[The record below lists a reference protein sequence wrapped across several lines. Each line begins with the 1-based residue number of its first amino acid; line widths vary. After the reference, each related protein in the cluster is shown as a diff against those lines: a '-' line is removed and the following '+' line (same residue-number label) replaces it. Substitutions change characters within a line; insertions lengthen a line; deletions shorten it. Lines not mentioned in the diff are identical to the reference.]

1 MRPGNRREVIRY
13 YHKIVEK
20 EPIVVMTFDPPQA
33 GVFDSEDALDK
44 ALNKKTIQKAY
55 TVLNELKEEAYER
68 LSVNKLA
75 PTKKGQ
81 GISAKDISYY
91 RFFLVDLDVVGLQ
104 VGGAK
109 RNATDDEHAKAL
121 KVAESVEK
129 FLTTMNFPKPILIDS
144 GNGYHL
150 LYKVHM
156 KASQENE
163 RMLKNC
169 LIAIGEQVD
178 TNTVKVDTVVYDRG
192 RKLKLPGSTN
202 NAEEVGYRTSEIVK
216 CPSNFTE
223 VDIAVFQELEK
234 LKTRNKKGWEN
245 SNPKKEDVDFVDLA
259 EESGEFFMADNNRV
273 YANIKREDGKIVTV
287 DIEGKDFKIYLRN
300 AMRKNLKMKT
310 IKAEWWREML
320 DYLYILAN
328 EKSDKKS
335 IYNRIGK
342 TKDTI
347 LYDLSTDKY
356 QCVEI
361 KKGSWKII
369 DTPPSVFHRDSNDKE
384 QVVPVYDE
392 DFDFLDTI
400 MKFFNFSTEEDAK
413 LFSIWLISAF
423 IPDITHPLLV
433 FTGAHA
439 SGKSSACTMIQ
450 ELISPR
456 AIDRMAF
463 PKKVDD
469 LVISLSNHCIS
480 VFDNCSARR
489 IGEDASDILC
499 QSVSGGVYTKRKLYS
514 DMDTVTI
521 PLKGM
526 VVMNGC
532 DSLVER
538 PDLVSRVLQFN
549 FTSIEGE
556 RLETDQ
562 DLMEEFQKVK
572 PKLLGFIFQALS
584 IYMEEKEDVEVERYV
599 IRLTEFQKVAKIIN
613 QIVFGDDEETDTI
626 EDLLDNNK
634 NMMTIQLLEE
644 NPVAV
649 LILEFMKYKTEW
661 NGSVTKLYD
670 ELDTVA
676 LRMRMERNNRLYP
689 KHPASLSRRLNS
701 IASSLKLA
709 GITFQIKP
717 DGVCKRIYIKNHKA
731 KKRSIV
737 GGGLKNERK

>member
-55 TVLNELKEEAYER
+55 TVLNELKEEAYDR

-202 NAEEVGYRTSEIVK
+202 NAEETGYRTSKIVK
-216 CPSNFTE
+216 YPKNFTE
-223 VDIAVFQELEK
+223 VDIAVFRELEK
-234 LKTRNKKGWEN
+234 LKTGKKKGWEN
-245 SNPKKEDVDFVDLA
+245 SNPKKDDVDFVDLA

-273 YANIKREDGKIVTV
+273 YANIKRDDGKIVTV

-342 TKDTI
+342 TKDTV

-562 DLMEEFQKVK
+562 DLMEKFQKVK

-634 NMMTIQLLEE
+634 NVMTIQLLEE

>member
-1 MRPGNRREVIRY
+1 MINKRREQVKKFFKNIN
-13 YHKIVEK
+13 EG

-33 GVFDSEDALDK
+33 GVFDSEQALEQ
-44 ALNKKTIQKAY
+44 ALNKKSIQKAY
-55 TVLNELKEEAYER
+55 TVLNELKEEAYDR
-68 LSVNKLA
+68 LSVNKLTS
-75 PTKKGQ
+75 TKKGQ

-104 VGGAK
+104 VGGTK

-121 KVAESVEK
+121 KVAESAEK

-150 LYKVHM
+150 LYKVYM

-234 LKTRNKKGWEN
+234 LKTRKKKGWEN

-423 IPDITHPLLV
+423 IPDVTHPLLV

-456 AIDRMAF
+456 CVDRMAF

-469 LVISLSNHCIS
+469 LVISLANHCIS

-489 IGEDASDILC
+489 IGEDVSDILC
-499 QSVSGGVYTKRKLYS
+499 QSVSGGFYTKRKLYS

-549 FTSIEGE
+549 FSSIEGE

-562 DLMEEFQKVK
+562 KLMEEFQKVK
-572 PKLLGFIFQALS
+572 PKILGVIFEIISCYL
-584 IYMEEKEDVEVERYV
+584 EEKDDVKIDNYV
-599 IRLTEFQKVAKIIN
+599 IRLTEFQRVAVVLNRIAY
-613 QIVFGDDEETDTI
+613 GEEEETVDS
-626 EDLLDNNK
+626 LLETNK
-634 NMMTIQLLEE
+634 KEMNIQLLEE

-649 LILEFMKYKTEW
+649 LILRFMERRVEW
-661 NGSVTKLYD
+661 SGSVTDLYD
-670 ELDTVA
+670 RLDTLA
-676 LRMRMERNNRLYP
+676 YKEQIERSNKLYP
-689 KHPASLSRRLNS
+689 KHAASLSMRLNS
-701 IASSLKLA
+701 IASSLKQA
-709 GITFQIKP
+709 GISFYIKP
-717 DGVCKRIYIKNHKA
+717 DGICKRIYIRNHNL
-731 KKRSIV
+731 KKYTARRADTN
-737 GGGLKNERK
+737 GRRL

>member
-55 TVLNELKEEAYER
+55 TVLNELKEEAYDR

-202 NAEEVGYRTSEIVK
+202 NAEETGYRTSKIVK
-216 CPSNFTE
+216 YPKNFTE
-223 VDIAVFQELEK
+223 VDIAVFRELEK
-234 LKTRNKKGWEN
+234 LKTGKKKGWEN
-245 SNPKKEDVDFVDLA
+245 SNPKKDDVDFVDLA

-273 YANIKREDGKIVTV
+273 YANIKRDDGKIVTV

-342 TKDTI
+342 TKDTV

-634 NMMTIQLLEE
+634 NVMTIQLLEE

>member
-55 TVLNELKEEAYER
+55 TVLNELKEEAYKR

-234 LKTRNKKGWEN
+234 LKTRKKKGWEN

>member
-1 MRPGNRREVIRY
+1 MINKRREQVKKFFKNIN
-13 YHKIVEK
+13 EG

-55 TVLNELKEEAYER
+55 TVLNELKGEAYDR

-75 PTKKGQ
+75 PIKKGQ
-81 GISAKDISYY
+81 GISAEDISYY

-104 VGGAK
+104 VDGAK

-121 KVAESVEK
+121 KVAEFVEK

-234 LKTRNKKGWEN
+234 LKTGKKKGWEN

-423 IPDITHPLLV
+423 IPDVTHPLLV

-456 AIDRMAF
+456 CVDRMAF

-469 LVISLSNHCIS
+469 LVISLANHCIS

-489 IGEDASDILC
+489 IGEDVSDILC
-499 QSVSGGVYTKRKLYS
+499 QSVSGGFYTKRKLYS

-549 FTSIEGE
+549 FSSIEGE

-562 DLMEEFQKVK
+562 KLMEEFQKVK
-572 PKLLGFIFQALS
+572 PKILGVIFEIISCYL
-584 IYMEEKEDVEVERYV
+584 EEKDDVKIDNYV
-599 IRLTEFQKVAKIIN
+599 IRLTEFQRVAVVLNRITY
-613 QIVFGDDEETDTI
+613 GEDEETVDS
-626 EDLLDNNK
+626 LLETNK
-634 NMMTIQLLEE
+634 KEMNIQLLEE

-649 LILEFMKYKTEW
+649 LILHFMERRAEW
-661 NGSVTKLYD
+661 SGSVTDLYD
-670 ELDTVA
+670 RLDMLA
-676 LRMRMERNNRLYP
+676 YKEGIERSNKLYP
-689 KHPASLSRRLNS
+689 KHAASLSMRLNS
-701 IASSLKLA
+701 IASSLEQA
-709 GITFQIKP
+709 GITFYIKP
-717 DGVCKRIYIKNHKA
+717 DGICKRIYLKNHKI
-731 KKRSIV
+731 KKYTARRADNN
-737 GGGLKNERK
+737 GKRRL

>member
-55 TVLNELKEEAYER
+55 TVLNELKGEAYDR

-202 NAEEVGYRTSEIVK
+202 NAEETGYRTSKIVK
-216 CPSNFTE
+216 YPKNFTE
-223 VDIAVFQELEK
+223 VDIAVFRELEK
-234 LKTRNKKGWEN
+234 LKTGKKKGWEN
-245 SNPKKEDVDFVDLA
+245 SNPKKDDVDFVDLA

-273 YANIKREDGKIVTV
+273 YANIKRDDGKIVTV

-342 TKDTI
+342 TKDTV

-634 NMMTIQLLEE
+634 NVMTIQLLEE

>member
-234 LKTRNKKGWEN
+234 LKTRKKKGWEN

>member
-55 TVLNELKEEAYER
+55 TVLNELKEEAYDR

-202 NAEEVGYRTSEIVK
+202 NAEETGYRTSKIVK
-216 CPSNFTE
+216 YPKNFTE
-223 VDIAVFQELEK
+223 VDIAVFRELEK
-234 LKTRNKKGWEN
+234 LKTGKKKGWEN
-245 SNPKKEDVDFVDLA
+245 SNPKKDDVDFVDLA

-273 YANIKREDGKIVTV
+273 YANIKRDDGKIVTV

-342 TKDTI
+342 TKDTV

-584 IYMEEKEDVEVERYV
+584 IYMEEKEGVEVERYV

-634 NMMTIQLLEE
+634 NVMTIQLLEE

>member
-33 GVFDSEDALDK
+33 GVFDSEVALDK

-55 TVLNELKEEAYER
+55 TVLNELKEEAYDR

-202 NAEEVGYRTSEIVK
+202 NAEETGYRTSKIVK
-216 CPSNFTE
+216 YPKNFTE
-223 VDIAVFQELEK
+223 VDIAVFRELEK
-234 LKTRNKKGWEN
+234 LKTGKKKGWEN
-245 SNPKKEDVDFVDLA
+245 SNPKKDDVDFVDLA

-273 YANIKREDGKIVTV
+273 YANIKRDDGKIVTV

-342 TKDTI
+342 TKDTV

-413 LFSIWLISAF
+413 LFSIWLVSAF

-634 NMMTIQLLEE
+634 NVMTIQLLEE

>member
-55 TVLNELKEEAYER
+55 TVLNELKEEAYDR

-202 NAEEVGYRTSEIVK
+202 NAEETGYRTSKIVK
-216 CPSNFTE
+216 YPKNFTE
-223 VDIAVFQELEK
+223 VDIAVFRELEK
-234 LKTRNKKGWEN
+234 LKTGKKKGWEN
-245 SNPKKEDVDFVDLA
+245 SNPKKDDVDFVDLA

-273 YANIKREDGKIVTV
+273 YANIKRDDGKIVTV

-342 TKDTI
+342 TKDTV

-413 LFSIWLISAF
+413 LFSIWLVSAF

-634 NMMTIQLLEE
+634 NVMTIQLLEE